1 MPYLRASSQCG
12 SAPSGSASGSDVILT
27 TSFSSALLPAG
38 TISVGTLGRVT
49 MSAFMRSAASRSCS
63 SSVFDSSFKSVT
75 RPLAASASSRRPA
88 AKSFPISLERAFCSA
103 RQPSS
108 RCWLGREVSGLSPM
122 MPMTRWPLA
131 YNCSIITAAAARSS
145 TLTLDRFSM
154 PSPAALFVSSRQ
166 GMPSDASAGVK
177 HCGCAPMKKRPQG
190 RRSAKMVCAQAS
202 SSVLTLL

>member
-1 MPYLRASSQCG
+1 MSAARWESSGILPDRRQPRHGVPPQRNAVVPGHGNVLRYAQAVVLKPGWHPRHQVRHGKNRRTGRG
-12 SAPSGSASGSDVILT
+12 SG
-27 TSFSSALLPAG
+27 PAG
-38 TISVGTLGRVT
+38 TRQLHSRPLH
-49 MSAFMRSAASRSCS
+49 RSRASRYCRS
-63 SSVFDSSFKSVT
+63 KSNGT
-75 RPLAASASSRRPA
+75 PSRCCRAS
-88 AKSFPISLERAFCSA
+88 

-177 HCGCAPMKKRPQG
+177 HCGCAPMKKKEAAGPALGKRWSVRRPA
-190 RRSAKMVCAQAS
+190 RRY
-202 SSVLTLL
+202 

>member
-1 MPYLRASSQCG
+1 MAS
-12 SAPSGSASGSDVILT
+12 
-27 TSFSSALLPAG
+27 
-38 TISVGTLGRVT
+38 
-49 MSAFMRSAASRSCS
+49 
-63 SSVFDSSFKSVT
+63 
-75 RPLAASASSRRPA
+75 
-88 AKSFPISLERAFCSA
+88 
-103 RQPSS
+103 RQPSN
-108 RCWLGREVSGLSPM
+108 RCWLGREISGLSPM

-202 SSVLTLL
+202 SSVLPLL